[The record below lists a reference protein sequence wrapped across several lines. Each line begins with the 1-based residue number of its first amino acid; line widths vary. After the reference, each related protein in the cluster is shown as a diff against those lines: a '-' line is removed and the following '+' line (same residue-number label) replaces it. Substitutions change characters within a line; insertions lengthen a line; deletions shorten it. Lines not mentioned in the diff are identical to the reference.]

1 MFLAKHTFTIDER
14 LPGLNEYIDAER
26 TSKYLA
32 ADMKK
37 SVQETIGWL
46 IKSQVRGLKI
56 KGQVHIHYYWVEPN
70 KRRDPS
76 NIAFAKKFIE
86 DALVDIGI
94 IENDGWKHIAG
105 FSDSFS
111 VDKDNPRVEVTIEE
125 VA

>member
-1 MFLAKHTFTIDER
+1 MASYTITIGGG
-14 LPGLNEYIDAER
+14 LPGLNEYIDVER
-26 TSKYLA
+26 TSRYMA
-32 ADMKK
+32 ADMKR
-37 SVQETIGWL
+37 SVQEAFIRYHW
-46 IKSQVRGLKI
+46 I
-56 KGQVHIHYYWVEPN
+56 EPN

-94 IENDGWKHIAG
+94 IQNDGWRHVAG

-125 VA
+125 VD